1 MKIPNESVL
10 KDELLLNKTHYSTAL
25 KMPEIE
31 ISDYAS

>member
-1 MKIPNESVL
+1 MKTSNEYML
-10 KDELLLNKTHYSTAL
+10 TDELLVNKTHYSTAL